1 MIVGIDLGTTYSL
14 ICALQD
20 GRPCVLAN
28 SLGETLTP
36 SAVSL
41 LEDGRWVVG
50 AAARARIVTHPEMT
64 AAVFKRDMGTSRT
77 YTIGGREFT
86 PQALSAMVLRSLK
99 EDAEAALGH
108 PVERAVITVPAY
120 FGELQRSAT
129 REAGQIAGLTV
140 ERLVHE
146 PTAAAMAYGL
156 HVADRERRVVVLDLG
171 GGTFDVTVLEIIEG
185 VIEVQASAGDARLG
199 GEDFLDA
206 LAELV
211 HAKVAR
217 TRGVD
222 LRADRRAWSLLRELC
237 ESAKHRLSSV
247 EVVQVAHPELRVGRE
262 RVTLSEEITLAVAEQ
277 AWQGL
282 LERLRRVIVRALRD
296 GRIDPTQVDEVLLVG
311 GATRMPCVRRLAAQ
325 MFGRLPL
332 CTLPVDEAVAM
343 GAAVQSGLVAGDVAL
358 GDLVVTDITPFTLGT
373 AVVSRYGG
381 AGVADVFSPIIDRGT
396 VIPCSRVRRYS
407 TVRDRQTEIEF
418 LVCQGEHPQ
427 ASKNV
432 LLGHVEVKGLPKRP
446 AGEVEVDVRFT
457 YDLNGLLEV
466 DAAVVGTDN
475 SVSALLRGSAVK
487 LTAAQIERAREE
499 MQRLKFHPRDA
510 LPNTTALARA
520 TALYAEL
527 TGPARSA
534 LGEAIAAFRAAL
546 DAQDPVEV
554 QAVREG
560 LVALTHRLAAH
571 WRS

>member
-14 ICALQD
+14 VCALQD

-41 LEDGRWVVG
+41 LDDGRWVVG
-50 AAARARIVTHPEMT
+50 AAARARLVTHPEAT

-77 YTIGGREFT
+77 YSIGGREFT

-99 EDAEAALGH
+99 EDTEAALGQ

-129 REAGQIAGLTV
+129 REAGQIAGFKV

-146 PTAAAMAYGL
+146 PTAAALAYGL
-156 HVADRERRVVVLDLG
+156 HAADREQRVVVLDLG

-185 VIEVQASAGDARLG
+185 VMEVQASAGDARLG
-199 GEDFLDA
+199 GEDFLEV
-206 LAELV
+206 LTELV
-211 HAKVAR
+211 RERLVR
-217 TRGVD
+217 ERGVD
-222 LRADRRAWSLLRELC
+222 LRTDRRAWSLMRELC
-237 ESAKHRLSSV
+237 ESAKHRLSSM

-262 RVTLSEEITLAVAEQ
+262 RVALSEEITLVTAEQ

-296 GRIDPTQVDEVLLVG
+296 ARIDPSQVDEVLLVG
-311 GATRMPCVRRLAAQ
+311 GATRMPCVRRLAAR

-332 CTLPVDEAVAM
+332 CTLPADEAVAM
-343 GAAVQSGLVAGDVAL
+343 GAAVQSGLVAGDTAL

-373 AVVSRYGG
+373 AVTSRYSG
-381 AGVADVFSPIIDRGT
+381 AEVADVFSPIIDRGT
-396 VIPCSRVRRYS
+396 VIPCSRVQRYS
-407 TVRDRQTEIEF
+407 TVRDRQTEIAF

-427 ASKNV
+427 ASKNT
-432 LLGHVEVKGLPKRP
+432 LLGHVEVKGLPKRS
-446 AGEVEVDVRFT
+446 AGEVLIDVRFT

-466 DAAVVGTDN
+466 DAEVVGTTN
-475 SVSALLRGSAVK
+475 SVSTLFHGSAVK
-487 LTAAQIERAREE
+487 LSTAEIERARQE
-499 MQRLKFHPRDA
+499 MQRFKFHPRDA

-520 TALYAEL
+520 MALYAEL
-527 TGPARSA
+527 TGPARSE
-534 LGEAIAAFRAAL
+534 LGEGIAAFRAVL
-546 DAQDPVEV
+546 DAQDPSQV
-554 QAVREG
+554 QAVREA
-560 LVALTHRLAAH
+560 LVALTHRLAT
-571 WRS
+571 